1 MSRGVWL
8 GVFLGVIALGLG
20 VAVLAALA
28 TRGGDATTTSA
39 ATTPSASGQFD
50 LPLALQDD
58 TLALAQH
65 RKDVVVGLA
74 ARPGGPLEVAAV
86 RGEDPLGGDD
96 VRIMLDGRAVTP
108 ESCGRGCSRVDAPL
122 LDGQARAL
130 AVRVGST
137 PFTFALPPRLPASG
151 AKELAR
157 ARRTMGALSSYHFT
171 ERLSSGHGAILT
183 GLDVQA
189 PDRLRLRTNNGFQSV
204 IIGGTRWDFL
214 DGRWQRQPY
223 PGLDVREVLTWYH
236 ARTPRV
242 VKREPDGTAELAAF
256 SLRPVPAWFRLTV
269 EPSGRVSQARMT
281 APSHFMLHRYSE
293 FDRAREIS
301 GRGASGARGSHWRAP
316 RAPPRSRSA
325 QAAPGCGERARP
337 RRR

>member
-20 VAVLAALA
+20 VAVLAALV
-28 TRGGDATTTSA
+28 TQGDDSTTTCG
-39 ATTPSASGQFD
+39 ATTPSSAGQFD
-50 LPLALQDD
+50 LPLALKAN

-65 RKDVVVGLA
+65 HGDVVVGLA
-74 ARPGGPLEVAAV
+74 AHPGCPLEVAAV
-86 RGEDPLGGDD
+86 RGEDPLAGDD
-96 VRIMLDGRAVTP
+96 VRITLDGRAVTS
-108 ESCGRGCSRVDAPL
+108 ESCGRGCSRVDAPV
-122 LDGQARAL
+122 LDGRARAL

-137 PFTFALPPRLPASG
+137 PFSFALPRRLPASG
-151 AKELAR
+151 AAEFAR
-157 ARRTMGALSSYHFT
+157 ARRTMGALRSYHFT

-189 PDRLRLRTNNGFQSV
+189 PDRLRFRTNNGFRSV

-214 DGRWQRQPY
+214 DGRWQRQRF
-223 PGLDVREVLTWYH
+223 PGLDVREVLMWYQ

-242 VKREPDGTAELAAF
+242 VKREPDGAAELAAF
-256 SLRPVPAWFRLTV
+256 SLKPVPSWFRLTV

-293 FDRAREIS
+293 FDRAPQIT
-301 GRGASGARGSHWRAP
+301 
-316 RAPPRSRSA
+316 PPK
-325 QAAPGCGERARP
+325 
-337 RRR
+337 